1 MGHMTRTEATR
12 SVPLVKSSDD
22 NDSVGTTE
30 HHNLNLRNMFQEHS
44 LSCFFVPQ
52 VERPASG
59 RSFLFP
65 PSDGGGRGSLCLREC
80 RREVQF

>member
-52 VERPASG
+52 VE
-59 RSFLFP
+59 
-65 PSDGGGRGSLCLREC
+65 
-80 RREVQF
+80 